1 MLNIGFSEILL
12 FGIIAL
18 VVLGPEKLPIAVRT
32 AGRWYAHIRRLVTN
46 VQRDIEQELQLTEMR
61 EHMQKELDR
70 IKSMEHNMQQ
80 QLDQMHD
87 DLAELNPNAA
97 SHDTHYQIR
106 LPEAAPF
113 QALLF
118 KPLSET
124 EASRYSLAPV
134 HACTSIN
141 NKNPDVSS
149 PPAKD
154 DTASSV
160 AAAPLLQKE
169 HSSS

>member
-18 VVLGPEKLPIAVRT
+18 IVLGPEKLPIAVRT

-46 VQRDIEQELQLTEMR
+46 VQRDIEQELQLAEMR

-70 IKSMEHNMQQ
+70 IKSMEQSMQQ

-97 SHDTHYQIR
+97 SHDERHQI
-106 LPEAAPF
+106 
-113 QALLF
+113 
-118 KPLSET
+118 KPT
-124 EASRYSLAPV
+124 TPQKYSLIAPADQQQYV
-134 HACTSIN
+134 APLTDPI
-141 NKNPDVSS
+141 KPQL
-149 PPAKD
+149 
-154 DTASSV
+154 
-160 AAAPLLQKE
+160 AAATANTDSASPDNHLASAVVKPSLIKTEQ
-169 HSSS
+169 HSPS